1 MRVKGVDAFAHG
13 GGVREGGQ
21 RREHRLHRDDVGE
34 GDGHAAARQRVSH
47 VERVAEEHRAGR
59 PRRLRRHCLVH
70 HRLERAALHRLDER
84 VPELLRDLR
93 DDLGEDVLRHRA
105 GRDARHLHVRGNV
118 HQTSNLLTRDRVE
131 QHGRGVAEDD
141 VPVPGPREELVRVP
155 VDDDPDERARGH
167 RRRRRREL
175 LAEARKVPVAHH
187 RERREILLLLRLVFR
202 RRDAADGHALAVD
215 PLLPV
220 HVQELLDRRLA
231 NRHLLA
237 PERRLAKSHDEAA
250 VVKRSPRDVVSAS
263 LERVPDERL
272 AAVLVHGV
280 AVHLLRVD
288 VVDAVVQAELF
299 ELEVAAGLEEFA
311 DDAHGLGE
319 VALEEEDVAALV
331 AEGVG
336 EGRARDAGAHD
347 DDVPLR
353 SRREREKF
361 CEFGEQGGGDREG
374 EQGVG
379 KISRA
384 TVLAGAHVAPAGVP
398 ARGNVTRET
407 ECAGPGR
414 VARLREECRPARVG
428 RNRFAPPE
436 GSRTPE
442 PRRRDPSS
450 IG

>member
-118 HQTSNLLTRDRVE
+118 HQTSNLLARYRVE

-141 VPVPGPREELVRVP
+141 VPVPGPREELVRVT

-353 SRREREKF
+353 
-361 CEFGEQGGGDREG
+361 
-374 EQGVG
+374 
-379 KISRA
+379 
-384 TVLAGAHVAPAGVP
+384 
-398 ARGNVTRET
+398 RGT
-407 ECAGPGR
+407 GR
-414 VARLREECRPARVG
+414 VSLAAATHRSPAEV
-428 RNRFAPPE
+428 NP
-436 GSRTPE
+436 RTL
-442 PRRRDPSS
+442 
-450 IG
+450 GL